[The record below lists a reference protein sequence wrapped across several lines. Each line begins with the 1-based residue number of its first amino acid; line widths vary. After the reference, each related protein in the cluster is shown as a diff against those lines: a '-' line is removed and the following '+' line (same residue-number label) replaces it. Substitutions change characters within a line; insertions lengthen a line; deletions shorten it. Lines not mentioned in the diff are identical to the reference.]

1 MPVPPCAPQLP
12 HGLWNCVSSRA
23 RCGFRQGQILSI
35 HLSRSR
41 SVRSGREWLSLQRHG
56 CCRSLRPSAVCRALL
71 RSGQSHSAQQVF
83 RHRQN
88 YRGEPTSVDSAVGR
102 DCLAV
107 NVMDNLLF
115 DNYIGIHERFRP
127 AVAVV
132 YRITEHTQYAAYYRF
147 AAAYAAGYSCECKV
161 SCAQRGAVR

>member
-83 RHRQN
+83 RHRCLII
-88 YRGEPTSVDSAVGR
+88 TSASMSAFARLSQSYTGYSSTRSMRLTTDLPLPMPPVIAVSVRSVVLNVVPFDDIFGAVGR
-102 DCLAV
+102 EVHIL
-107 NVMDNLLF
+107 
-115 DNYIGIHERFRP
+115 
-127 AVAVV
+127 
-132 YRITEHTQYAAYYRF
+132 
-147 AAAYAAGYSCECKV
+147 
-161 SCAQRGAVR
+161 